1 MSLEELIMKMI
12 IREKI
17 KTIDNKIKL
26 KKAQY
31 NYRQTAI
38 MPALLSGNFE
48 FWLGKMFY
56 QTCLQRLLHWKAQT
70 IAAEKH
76 YQGLNKLFKSDEKQE
91 PIIKKYNK
99 SNLICYSKHS
109 FYKYYRVSEEFKN
122 ILTLKKK

>member
-38 MPALLSGNFE
+38 MSALLSGNFE
-48 FWLGKMFY
+48 FLTGKDV
-56 QTCLQRLLHWKAQT
+56 LPDLLAKA
-70 IAAEKH
+70 AA
-76 YQGLNKLFKSDEKQE
+76 LKSTNYCCRKTL
-91 PIIKKYNK
+91 PRIK
-99 SNLICYSKHS
+99 
-109 FYKYYRVSEEFKN
+109 
-122 ILTLKKK
+122 